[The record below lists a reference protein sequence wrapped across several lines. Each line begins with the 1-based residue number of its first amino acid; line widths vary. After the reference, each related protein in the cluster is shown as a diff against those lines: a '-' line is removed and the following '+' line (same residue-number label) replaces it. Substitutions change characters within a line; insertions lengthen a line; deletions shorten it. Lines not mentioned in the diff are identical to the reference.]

1 MAHQTLLF
9 TLTILNLINFFKN
22 KIMLKNKKSFL
33 ILLLITLFGV
43 SSCKKT
49 EYSIGEIKTPT
60 NLTLTTV
67 IQGLDAPNP
76 FGNGTG
82 RVAITATAANAITY
96 KIDFGDGTAPLM
108 VPSGTIN
115 YKYGN
120 PGTTEFTITVNA
132 IGTAGVMST
141 ISKKIKVFVNFQIP
155 AAILQSL
162 TNGSSKVWQ
171 TDHDAP
177 GHFGVGPNDQF
188 SPIWYSASPNSREAC
203 AYDDDITFSKDAN
216 DNVKMLIDN
225 KGASFSIGAATSFY
239 GFSGGDGC
247 YAILTGGI
255 RSLIFMNAT
264 SNSTPSQSTR
274 IQFTVPGNGIIN
286 FGTGGTTYEILSITD
301 TQINLRNIG
310 ADGNSWYQKL
320 IKK

>member
-1 MAHQTLLF
+1 M
-9 TLTILNLINFFKN
+9 
-22 KIMLKNKKSFL
+22 
-33 ILLLITLFGV
+33 
-43 SSCKKT
+43 
-49 EYSIGEIKTPT
+49 
-60 NLTLTTV
+60 TTV
-67 IQGLDAPNP
+67 VVGTDAANP

-82 RVAITATAANAITY
+82 KVDVKVSAANAITY

-108 VPSGTIN
+108 VPSGIIT

-120 PGTTEFTITVNA
+120 PGTAEYNITVNA

-141 ISKKIKVFVNFQIP
+141 LTKKVKVFVNFQIP
-155 AAILQSL
+155 AAILQNL

-177 GHFGVGPNDQF
+177 GHFGVGPNNEF
-188 SPIWYSASPNSREAC
+188 SPIWYAATPNSREAC

-216 DNVKMLIDN
+216 DNVKMSIDN
-225 KGASFSIGAATSFY
+225 KGASFSIGAATAFY

-247 YAILTGGI
+247 YAINTGGI
-255 RSLIFMNAT
+255 RSLIFMDAT
-264 SNSTPSQSTR
+264 SASTPAQSTR
-274 IQFTVPGNGIIN
+274 IQFTVPGNGIVN

-301 TQINLRNIG
+301 TQMHLRNIG
-310 ADGNSWYQKL
+310 VDGNAWYQKL